1 MLTVVA
7 NPTLEER
14 DNQASVVPTP
24 APNRFEPM
32 TLLLNRELSLLQFHN
47 RVLEEAL
54 DRTNPLLERL
64 KFLSIFASNIDE
76 FFMIRVSGLQE
87 EVDDG
92 VLDLSPDGLTAAQQL
107 AEIRTAVQP
116 MMATQAS
123 CLSAEILPELRS
135 AGIDVA
141 PYASLNAFDRHLL
154 DTYFAEKVFPIL
166 TPLAVDGSHPFP
178 YISPLSLNLGLMV
191 ETPAGTAPDQSQAIR
206 FVRIKVPQV
215 VPRLIPVRST
225 DQRFVLLEELIAANI
240 KSLFSGALPG
250 ETHSFRVT
258 RDADVEVRDDEAD
271 DLLRSVQQ
279 GLRKRRFG
287 APVRL
292 EISKTMPK
300 EMIESLTGA
309 LGLSAA
315 DVYPVDGPL
324 RATDLI
330 ALYEL
335 ERPDL
340 KDVPFEPT
348 IPEALKTGRS
358 IFEVITE
365 QDLLLH
371 HPFNSYK
378 CVTDFVD
385 AAVSDPDVVAIK
397 ICLYRTGPD
406 SPIPPALIQASEQG
420 KQVTALV
427 ELKARFDEAH
437 NIEWARRLD
446 EAGVHVV
453 YGMLG
458 LKTHG
463 KLTLV
468 VRREGDVLKR
478 YVHIASGNYN
488 PTTSCTYTDMSL
500 FTANEEIGADA
511 TEFFNYL
518 TGCSPKAN
526 YRQLI
531 VAPVNLRERLT
542 ALIDREIVHQ
552 KAGRRTRIIA
562 KMNRLADTELVQ
574 KLYEA
579 SQAGVRIDLIV
590 RGICMLRPGVPG
602 LSETISVRNIVGRFL
617 EHSRIFY
624 FANGDDEE
632 EIYVGS
638 ADWMHRNLSSRVEV
652 VAPIDAPALK
662 RYLKD
667 EVLAAYLRDNTKARE
682 LLPNGEY
689 ARPETAI
696 GDQPFD
702 AQQYFLS
709 GTQKE
714 NADHASTV

>member
-1 MLTVVA
+1 MNAVA
-7 NPTLEER
+7 NSTLEQR
-14 DNQASVVPTP
+14 DHQSLEMPASAQNPLDSTS
-24 APNRFEPM
+24 
-32 TLLLNRELSLLQFHN
+32 LLINRELSLLQFHN

-54 DRTNPLLERL
+54 DQNNPLLERL
-64 KFLSIFASNIDE
+64 KFLLIFASNIDE

-87 EVDDG
+87 EVEDD
-92 VLDLSPDGLTAAQQL
+92 VRELSPDGMTAAQQL
-107 AEIRTAVQP
+107 ALIRATMMP
-116 MMATQAS
+116 MMATQER
-123 CLSAEILPELRS
+123 CISAEILPQLRS

-141 PYASLNAFDRHLL
+141 PYASLNAFDRSLL
-154 DTYFAEKVFPIL
+154 DTYFAEKVFAIL

-191 ETPAGTAPDQSQAIR
+191 ETQAGTAPDQFQALL
-206 FVRIKVPQV
+206 FARIKVPSV
-215 VPRLIPVRST
+215 VPRLIPVGS
-225 DQRFVLLEELIAANI
+225 DHHRFVLLEELIAANI
-240 KSLFSGALPG
+240 KSLFPGALPG
-250 ETHSFRVT
+250 EAHPFRVT
-258 RDADVEVRDDEAD
+258 RDADVEIRADEAD

-292 EISKTMPK
+292 EISKSMPE
-300 EMIESLTGA
+300 EMVELLTNA
-309 LGLSAA
+309 LGLSAT
-315 DVYPVDGPL
+315 DVYRVDGPL
-324 RATDLI
+324 RATDLMV
-330 ALYEL
+330 LSEL

-340 KDVPFEPT
+340 KDIPFEPT
-348 IPEALKTGRS
+348 IPEALKNRS
-358 IFEVITE
+358 VFEVISE

-406 SPIPPALIQASEQG
+406 SPIPPALIRASEQG
-420 KQVTALV
+420 KEVTALV

-468 VRREGDVLKR
+468 VRREGDALKS

-488 PTTSCTYTDMSL
+488 PTTSCTYTDLSL
-500 FTANEEIGADA
+500 FTTNEEIGADA
-511 TEFFNYL
+511 AEFFNYL
-518 TGCSPKAN
+518 TGCSHQAS

-531 VAPVNLRERLT
+531 IAPVNLRERLI

-552 KAGRRTRIIA
+552 KAGRQTRIIA
-562 KMNRLADTELVQ
+562 KMNRLADTALIQ

-602 LSETISVRNIVGRFL
+602 LSETISVRNIIGRFL

-624 FANGDDEE
+624 FGNGDDEE
-632 EIYVGS
+632 EIYLGS

-652 VAPIDAPALK
+652 VAPVHAPALK

-689 ARPETAI
+689 ERPEMAI
-696 GDQPFD
+696 GDEPFD
-702 AQQYFLS
+702 AQQYFVS
-709 GTQKE
+709 VTQEE